1 MSNVGEQVPVGLGV
15 ARVMDPSHHL
25 GVISGRVNIN
35 AELSVESLE
44 ISGSLFTLAD
54 GSDHSLQESTT
65 ASEESISGNGGIGR
79 SGVSNSFS
87 PSPIEFDF
95 RVSRGVVCAAG
106 KVVRSGQVVVEEDT
120 IVESLIDVIE
130 STGSGGILDHVLDDG
145 SIGGTSK
152 EVLGILDVLVDRGE
166 GKVPVIV
173 MGIEVEFVHEVQEG
187 SVVVVNADSL
197 HELGIALGLVN
208 TLEGEGKG
216 SVELFELNSPDS
228 DSSVIGEGESLGQAP
243 SSVKVLPVGGSSNN
257 IEAVTGVRLVQ
268 LEITPNTV
276 EIVLEVLLG
285 ITQGGIVLKDELIST
300 EVEVSIGNSQG
311 EDQG

>member
-1 MSNVGEQVPVGLGV
+1 MVCASGEVV
-15 ARVMDPSHHL
+15 
-25 GVISGRVNIN
+25 
-35 AELSVESLE
+35 
-44 ISGSLFTLAD
+44 
-54 GSDHSLQESTT
+54 
-65 ASEESISGNGGIGR
+65 GR
-79 SGVSNSFS
+79 S
-87 PSPIEFDF
+87 
-95 RVSRGVVCAAG
+95 
-106 KVVRSGQVVVEEDT
+106 QVGIEEDA